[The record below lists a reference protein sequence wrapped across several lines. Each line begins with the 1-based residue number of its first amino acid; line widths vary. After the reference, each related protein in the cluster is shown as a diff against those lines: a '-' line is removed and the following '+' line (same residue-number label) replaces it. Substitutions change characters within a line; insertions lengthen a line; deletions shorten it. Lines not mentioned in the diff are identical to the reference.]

1 MHIAWKIPAK
11 VANVKG
17 DANLGESKFCTFQSQ
32 LEQGK
37 VFFCNQCIFVGK
49 ADKVPLIL

>member
-37 VFFCNQCIFVGK
+37 VFFATNAFLWGK
-49 ADKVPLIL
+49 DKVPLIL